1 MPSLIKPSV
10 GRGWGSPRLDSVE
23 RDGDHCGDLPA
34 EHDEQPVP
42 EPAGVPCR
50 SDWGEGHRVGLGQP
64 LALHASCTACHASA
78 PPPTCKPVP
87 GKRRRVPRERR
98 KTGESWKFI
107 ILWFETTHFGQAVVL
122 NGGPE
127 GKKDSHFLRT
137 ALPGMG
143 CYKLVPSGPSLMP
156 SGCTTIWLASW
167 FSRSSNAQRG
177 PQLPSTIECRKNKKK
192 LRNFSAKAGQRSGRN
207 WFPVTMNIRHPPK
220 TSRNTFSF
228 L

>member
-1 MPSLIKPSV
+1 MVTTVAISPPSTMSSQCQNPLGSPAAAIG
-10 GRGWGSPRLDSVE
+10 GRGTGWAWANPWPCTRLAQLAT
-23 RDGDHCGDLPA
+23 R
-34 EHDEQPVP
+34 QP
-42 EPAGVPCR
+42 
-50 SDWGEGHRVGLGQP
+50 
-64 LALHASCTACHASA
+64 